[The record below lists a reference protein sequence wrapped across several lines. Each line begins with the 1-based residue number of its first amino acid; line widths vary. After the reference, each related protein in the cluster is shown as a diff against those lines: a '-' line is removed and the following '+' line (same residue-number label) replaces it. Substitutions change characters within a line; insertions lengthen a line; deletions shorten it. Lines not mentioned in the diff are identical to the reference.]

1 MREIK
6 FRAWNTE
13 IKKWEFVTTGE
24 DSSKE
29 EAEKNHF
36 TTSVACVFGG
46 NNHCVIQQYTGL
58 LDKNG
63 VEIYEGDIVADKKID
78 GSIYQKEE
86 VKWGTYNVGCN
97 DEYDFYVNGAYVEN
111 EYMYSSMIDG
121 SCEVIGNIYENPEL
135 LK

>member
-1 MREIK
+1 LREIK
-6 FRAWNTE
+6 FRAFIKWLNIILEVQAIDFNKKIVYCKNKKGNPNPCDFYKFDDVILMQCTE
-13 IKKWEFVTTGE
+13 
-24 DSSKE
+24 
-29 EAEKNHF
+29 EK
-36 TTSVACVFGG
+36 
-46 NNHCVIQQYTGL
+46 
-58 LDKNG
+58 DKNG